1 MKKISLISVS
11 LLLVLINIIFGSVE
25 LSVFSWFS
33 LTPQQQDILTTIIV
47 ENRTPRTI
55 LAFFSGASSALAGL
69 SLQTIFKNPL
79 AGPTTLG
86 VNSGASL
93 GIVLYFFCVSA
104 LGFVPLGM
112 GNSVFATTGALV
124 FLAFIIALS
133 VRFKSVTTVL
143 VVGMLI
149 GYVAYSLIE
158 IIIQSSSSTAISNY
172 VFWGMGSFNGASL
185 YNVSVVV
192 SLTFLAYLYFKAK
205 ANQLNLYLLGDTEMI
220 MSGLNVKR
228 VRVEVMIVAGLLV
241 GVLTS
246 VVGPLAFIGIAVPN
260 LLKLQLRTLDHK
272 VLIPFCV
279 LIGGAFTVLA
289 DLLSRGVIF
298 ETVFPV
304 NAVLSM
310 LAIPVILILFFRK
323 KNEVS
328 S

>member
-1 MKKISLISVS
+1 MKKIILISTS
-11 LLLVLINIIFGSVE
+11 LLLVLGNIFFGSVE
-25 LSVFSWFS
+25 LNVFSWFS
-33 LTPQQQDILTTIIV
+33 LSTSQQEVLTTIIV
-47 ENRTPRTI
+47 ENRIPRTL

-69 SLQTIFKNPL
+69 ALQTIFKNPL

-104 LGFVPLGM
+104 LGFVPLDIGNGM
-112 GNSVFATTGALV
+112 FAITGALV

-133 VRFKSVTTVL
+133 LRFKSVTTVL

-172 VFWGMGSFNGASL
+172 VFWGMGSFNGASF
-185 YNVSVVV
+185 YNVSAVAVLAV
-192 SLTFLAYLYFKAK
+192 FAYLYFRSKS
-205 ANQLNLYLLGDTEMI
+205 NQLNLYLLGDSEMI
-220 MSGLNVKR
+220 MSGVSVKK
-228 VRVEVMIVAGLLV
+228 VRVEVMIVAGVLV

-246 VVGPLAFIGIAVPN
+246 VVGPLAFLGIAVPN
-260 LLKLQLRTLDHK
+260 LLKLQLKTLNHK

-279 LIGGAFTVLA
+279 LVGGAFAVLA
-289 DLLSRGVIF
+289 DLLSRGV
-298 ETVFPV
+298 VFDVVLPV